1 MSRNPETPM
10 RRIRENRTCDLPGP
24 GDSHCTDHPAHDWSC
39 YDARGDVSFNVRQ
52 GWTHRH
58 PGCPDDGQ
66 YLTVTQA
73 ARELNPR
80 LRGALMTADLGPV
93 VKAVETAKALHGGT
107 FAHRLP
113 WSCLCGAIFRS
124 VEDHHEHYRT
134 EVAKAAMDAARP
146 IILREAA
153 ALLRREYGSGHAG
166 AVAWIED
173 RAAKAYEIDA
183 DDRSQP

>member
-1 MSRNPETPM
+1 VSRNPETPM

-58 PGCPDDGQ
+58 PGCPDDGH
-66 YLTVTQA
+66 VTA
-73 ARELNPR
+73 DIGPVVKAVDLGPVVK
-80 LRGALMTADLGPV
+80 AVDLGPV
-93 VKAVETAKALHGGT
+93 VKAVETAKTLHGGT

-153 ALLRREYGSGHAG
+153 DRMTRDYGNGNSARFLNQ
-166 AVAWIED
+166 W
-173 RAAKAYEIDA
+173 A
-183 DDRSQP
+183 DEEQT

>member
-58 PGCPDDGQ
+58 PGCPDDGH
-66 YLTVTQA
+66 V
-73 ARELNPR
+73 
-80 LRGALMTADLGPV
+80 TADIGPV
-93 VKAVETAKALHGGT
+93 VKAVVPAKTLHGGT

-124 VEDHHEHYRT
+124 VEDHHEHYRP

-146 IILREAA
+146 IIDAEAYA
-153 ALLRREYGSGHAG
+153 RGWA
-166 AVAWIED
+166 
-173 RAAKAYEIDA
+173 DA
-183 DDRSQP
+183 TEVVEFQGQKVYRHQVMEMLPPNWADELTDTDDRSK